1 MLHCDSVL
9 TRSPTSTVT
18 IGGKDSNNCIMDK
31 FTVSLKSEQQ
41 TDTDEEDHESAKES
55 IDKST
60 SPTNTNT
67 GSKRKFRIIDETLL
81 SEEEARKLEL
91 RRAYNRDCAS
101 RARIRTKSLVQE
113 LQEQVRSLKDEK
125 EDLRQSN
132 AKLQA
137 CLAFSEKQNREL
149 LANRS
154 LSEGRSL
161 SSVAFG
167 TGDLALLRPTLQQ
180 GIGMG
185 NNNLG
190 AATNLAYITE
200 QSRQLR
206 YLPQNQWLQQQ
217 SSASSLPG
225 ANSSTLFTIPMS
237 TAMNNTALSNDELN
251 LREHLLNMNSQSN
264 SSDLLE
270 ALIRMRQ
277 GYNDNTGNTKNQQ
290 F

>member
-1 MLHCDSVL
+1 M
-9 TRSPTSTVT
+9 
-18 IGGKDSNNCIMDK
+18 
-31 FTVSLKSEQQ
+31 SLKSEQQ
-41 TDTDEEDHESAKES
+41 IDTDEEDHESAKES

-180 GIGMG
+180 GIGMA
-185 NNNLG
+185 NNSLG
-190 AATNLAYITE
+190 AATNFAYIAE

-217 SSASSLPG
+217 SGASSLPG